1 MDKQAIERLT
11 AKSPQAAII
20 QRIAEDFRLAPIMAR
35 AMFKQID
42 QYYRQ
47 YFPQLPE
54 PGQMTFLAVSADVP
68 PGRAVVSSQRI
79 PVHLTMDTKEDV
91 ERLAQG
97 VAAYRRGKIKRLTQ
111 EAYAQGALLT
121 HEDLARLLCTSL
133 SSIKRDIRLLQGQ
146 GELIPTRGQMRD
158 IGPGVSHKRQI
169 VRSFLDGYTCSY
181 EMRTRHTIASIH
193 RYIDGFTRV
202 VRLTAKELSKS
213 EIRIATGTSERV
225 IVEYQEPY
233 QATPTDNPQLQ
244 HLFAVP
250 NEATAQPATI
260 KKGSWLR

>member
-11 AKSPQAAII
+11 AKSPQAAIMK
-20 QRIAEDFRLAPIMAR
+20 RIAEDFRMAR

-42 QYYRQ
+42 RYYRQ
-47 YFPQLPE
+47 YFPELPE

-121 HEDLARLLCTSL
+121 HEDLARLLMY
-133 SSIKRDIRLLQGQ
+133 Q
-146 GELIPTRGQMRD
+146 
-158 IGPGVSHKRQI
+158 
-169 VRSFLDGYTCSY
+169 
-181 EMRTRHTIASIH
+181 
-193 RYIDGFTRV
+193 
-202 VRLTAKELSKS
+202 SK
-213 EIRIATGTSERV
+213 
-225 IVEYQEPY
+225 
-233 QATPTDNPQLQ
+233 Q
-244 HLFAVP
+244 H
-250 NEATAQPATI
+250 
-260 KKGSWLR
+260 